1 MRIVLDAIENG
12 GVVEVYDKGAV
23 WSRIK
28 YNGTFGYVMS
38 QYLTFSAERP
48 SENPDPVIP
57 SGAKAQ
63 VNTTAGSLNMR
74 AGMGKTYAVV
84 TQIPQKAY
92 VEVLT
97 YGPSWCYVSYNGL
110 KGYVMTT
117 YLTMIN

>member
-1 MRIVLDAIENG
+1 
-12 GVVEVYDKGAV
+12 
-23 WSRIK
+23 
-28 YNGTFGYVMS
+28 MS

-63 VNTTAGSLNMR
+63 VTTTAGSLNMR
-74 AGMGKTYAVV
+74 AGMGTTYALIGK
-84 TQIPQKAY
+84 IPQKAY